1 MKIHAVLF
9 ALVLTIANQI
19 NAQTDHEGK
28 IYPTVKIGQQVWM
41 SENLSTG
48 MFSNGDPIPEA
59 KTEEEW
65 VKAGEAGKP
74 AWMAVPADANLG
86 ETAGKLYNGFTVT
99 DPRGLA
105 PKGWHIP
112 TDEEWNNLAGSLGGK
127 EAATL
132 KLKSKTGWTEG
143 AEGTN
148 ESGFNGLPAGKI
160 TPDGYAEDY
169 IYFGFW
175 WSNTPD
181 EEFQKNRNLDS
192 ENYPF
197 DSASS
202 FRQAGLSVRCVKD

>member
-1 MKIHAVLF
+1 MKIHTVLF